1 MSHADS
7 RPSLRVR
14 GRSFMAL
21 VLAPEPPLADWLAAL
36 DAQIA
41 RAPGF
46 FDHRPVL
53 LDLGLLAPDQPGV
66 AGLIEVIA
74 GRGIRVIGTEGAH
87 PSWAG
92 VEKWGVGL
100 GPPGAAAKGTA
111 PGSASASASDNAAPA
126 GGARAGRPIELPGER
141 PAPPSDTSPPSAEAA
156 TLLIDHAVRSGQSIV
171 HEAGD
176 VTVLG
181 TVAWGAEII
190 AGGSIHVYGVLRGRA
205 IAGLNGNK
213 AARIFCRRLE
223 AELLAIDG
231 VYRTAEDMDPALTGR
246 PAQAWLDGETMLLA
260 ALD

>member
-1 MSHADS
+1 MSQTDS

-46 FDHRPVL
+46 FDQRPVL
-53 LDLGLLAPDQPGV
+53 LDLGLLPPDQPGV
-66 AGLIEVIA
+66 AGLIEAIA
-74 GRGIRVIGTEGAH
+74 GRGIRIIGTEGAH
-87 PSWAG
+87 KSWAG
-92 VEKWGVGL
+92 VEKWGIGL
-100 GPPGAAAKGTA
+100 GPPGAAA
-111 PGSASASASDNAAPA
+111 A
-126 GGARAGRPIELPGER
+126 GGARAGRPIELPDEPRPAER
-141 PAPPSDTSPPSAEAA
+141 PAPAA
-156 TLLIDHAVRSGQSIV
+156 DPAPIVGGSGTTLLIDHAVRSGQSIV

-181 TVAWGAEII
+181 TVAWGAEIV
-190 AGGSIHVYGVLRGRA
+190 AGGSIHIYGTLRGRA

-213 AARIFCRRLE
+213 SARIFCRRLE

-231 VYRTAEDMDPALTGR
+231 VYRTAEDMDPAVTGR

>member
-1 MSHADS
+1 
-7 RPSLRVR
+7 
-14 GRSFMAL
+14 MAL
-21 VLAPEPPLADWLAAL
+21 VLAPEPPLADWLALL

-53 LDLGLLAPDQPGV
+53 LDLGLLAPDQDGV
-66 AGLIEVIA
+66 AALIESIA
-74 GRGIRVIGTEGAH
+74 DRGIRVIGTEGAH
-87 PSWAG
+87 PSWPG
-92 VEKWGVGL
+92 VAKWGLGL
-100 GPPGAAAKGTA
+100 GPPGPMPA
-111 PGSASASASDNAAPA
+111 A
-126 GGARAGRPIELPGER
+126 GGRPGRPVDLPDER
-141 PAPPSDTSPPSAEAA
+141 PAAPPGPAA
-156 TLLIDHAVRSGQSIV
+156 GVAPAPLLIDRSLRSGQSVV
-171 HEAGD
+171 HEDGD

-181 TVAWGAEII
+181 TVAWGAEVV
-190 AGGSIHVYGVLRGRA
+190 AGGSIHVYGALRGRA

-246 PAQAWLDGETMLLA
+246 PAQAWLDGETMMLA